1 MTKQGLNELME
12 NQKHI
17 EAIKEPMKA
26 LIDWAKEDLGNR
38 GLYVVAID
46 GTHICSGYNGRTV
59 NIVKGLA
66 LDALDDETAQM
77 LLRKAIACVDE
88 VQKATDRSNNKD
100 NDKARVE

>member
-1 MTKQGLNELME
+1 MTPQGLNELME

-26 LIDWAKEDLGNR
+26 LMDWAKEDLYNR

-46 GTHICSGYNGRTV
+46 GTHICSGYNGQTV

-66 LDALDDETAQM
+66 SDALDDETAQM

-88 VQKATDRSNNKD
+88 VQKTA
-100 NDKARVE
+100 DKANNYDEE

>member
-1 MTKQGLNELME
+1 ME

-26 LIDWAKEDLGNR
+26 LMGWAKEDLDNR
-38 GLYVVAID
+38 GLYVIAID
-46 GTHICSGYNGRTV
+46 RTHICSVYNGRTV

-88 VQKATDRSNNKD
+88 VQKKAD
-100 NDKARVE
+100 NQDDDKAGTK